1 MNSAVRPN
9 FKEKF
14 AKIRTYR
21 SREQY
26 KGPTHKK
33 ANVQVFCFSA
43 IQIYTK

>member
-1 MNSAVRPN
+1 MNSAVRSS

-21 SREQY
+21 SRKQY